1 MAHLDGWHPGSQTT
15 AAMPNADICIVVYD
29 VSSFYFA
36 WLQICRIMCTA
47 AAAYIFQFTFTLA
60 EKNGLHLHNCFSY
73 KVIL

>member
-36 WLQICRIMCTA
+36 WLQICRIMCTSRIYFSIYFHLGGKKMV
-47 AAAYIFQFTFTLA
+47 YIYTTVLA
-60 EKNGLHLHNCFSY
+60 
-73 KVIL
+73 IR